1 MRILNLG
8 SLNFDKVYD
17 VSHFVVSGETILA
30 SNYAEFFGGK
40 GLNQSL
46 ALGRAGADVTH
57 AGAIGPD
64 GQPFIDLLSQ
74 NRVDASLIQWVDTV
88 SGNALIQSSDG
99 HNCIVVYPGA
109 NQCITHEYIDKA
121 LEEFLPGDILLLQ
134 NEISCGDYA
143 ISRAKEKGMCV
154 AFNASPITQ
163 DIFEFPLEKVDYFLI
178 NEVEGRALAQS
189 NSDDYE
195 IVLDQLAEK
204 YPYAAIVMT
213 VGGDGVY
220 YRDSQQSLNHPA
232 FKVQVVDTTAAGDTF
247 TGYFLSAI
255 AKELPIK
262 EALCLASAAGA
273 LSVTQKG
280 AANSIP
286 ILDDVLRFL
295 DENTE

>member
-1 MRILNLG
+1 
-8 SLNFDKVYD
+8 
-17 VSHFVVSGETILA
+17 
-30 SNYAEFFGGK
+30 
-40 GLNQSL
+40 
-46 ALGRAGADVTH
+46 
-57 AGAIGPD
+57 
-64 GQPFIDLLSQ
+64 
-74 NRVDASLIQWVDTV
+74 
-88 SGNALIQSSDG
+88 
-99 HNCIVVYPGA
+99 
-109 NQCITHEYIDKA
+109 
-121 LEEFLPGDILLLQ
+121 
-134 NEISCGDYA
+134 
-143 ISRAKEKGMCV
+143 MCV

-220 YRDSQQSLNHPA
+220 YRDGQQCLNHPA
-232 FKVQVVDTTAAGDTF
+232 FKVHVVDTTAAGDTF

-255 AKELPIK
+255 AKKLPIK
-262 EALCLASAAGA
+262 EALGLASAAGA
-273 LSVTQKG
+273 VSVTQKG

-286 ILDDVLRFL
+286 VLDDVLRFL